1 MSILNMLSCGGAGGG
16 GGLGLEGG
24 SGRTHGSHIGQ
35 ALNIP
40 IDCPTRISQCLKN
53 GES

>member
-1 MSILNMLSCGGAGGG
+1 MSILSMLNSGEAGGG
-16 GGLGLEGG
+16 RGLGLEGG
-24 SGRTHGSHIGQ
+24 FGRTHGSHIGQ